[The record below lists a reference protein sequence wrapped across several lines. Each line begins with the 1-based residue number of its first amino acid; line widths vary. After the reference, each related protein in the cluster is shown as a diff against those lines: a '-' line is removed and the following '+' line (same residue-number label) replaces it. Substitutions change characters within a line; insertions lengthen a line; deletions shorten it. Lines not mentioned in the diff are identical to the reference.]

1 MMLFSKIEDRIVTY
15 AESKK
20 AIVMV
25 YLLYVYINGLHHF
38 TIVSFNLIIIVYITI
53 KKKKNSKVES
63 FIKYFTI
70 NKINL
75 T

>member
-20 AIVMV
+20 AIVIV
-25 YLLYVYINGLHHF
+25 LFIIYINGLHHF

-53 KKKKNSKVES
+53 KRRRIAK
-63 FIKYFTI
+63 
-70 NKINL
+70 
-75 T
+75 